1 MRLASLNEFRG
12 MVYTPESAPS
22 LRTLRAR
29 VRAGKI
35 AGGRTEGARYYVDLD
50 EYDRAHQ
57 LRAAVGARQ
66 SELRRDELLARLV

>member
-22 LRTLRAR
+22 LRSR

-66 SELRRDELLARLV
+66 SELRRDELLAGLV